1 MKFPA
6 FIKTILEYI
15 TLKKFGPSMSKYA
28 QQYNLPSRKLT
39 RKLARE
45 KRKLAFEKRE
55 RTRKLAA
62 EKGKYKPVK

>member
-15 TLKKFGPSMSKYA
+15 TLKNFGPSMSKYA
-28 QQYNLPSRKLT
+28 QQYNLPSRKLA

-45 KRKLAFEKRE
+45 KRK

-62 EKGKYKPVK
+62 EKRKTQTRKMKS